1 MLVKKIPRGHGQRIC
16 IGDDVV
22 IEVKRAREGS
32 ITVAI
37 QAPKLM
43 QITTETS
50 TDSNAVET

>member
-1 MLVKKIPRGHGQRIC
+1 MLVKKIPRGQGQRIC

-37 QAPKLM
+37 QAPKVM

-50 TDSNAVET
+50 TDGNAVET